1 MTMKI
6 LMSIKSGFFRSLKA
20 WKGIIVFWV
29 ISFIMVSFLTVP
41 LRASLKAA
49 FGKSMV
55 IEKLMDGINV
65 DVIGDLGR
73 NLHLVVSSLFSG
85 IVLLSLAA
93 ILINVFIT
101 GGIFDS
107 LRAGSGKFPSENFFR
122 ASAKNFWS
130 FLVISSILYLIL
142 IILLLVII
150 IIPVSVAANG
160 DSAPD
165 GIVLRTLVI
174 SCSIF
179 FLAMSLILL
188 VADYARAWQASQ
200 AQKASFKALG
210 FGFSQTFRTFLSSF
224 PLILILLVFQAL
236 PALGVIK
243 LIAGFTPVT
252 GGGVFILFIIS
263 QLIIVLK
270 IFLKVLRFGSITA
283 LMKQNLSSVPVITE
297 NPVQTDQ
304 EYYQDIQTEL
314 KGESDVR

>member
-6 LMSIKSGFFRSLKA
+6 LMSIKSGFIRSLKA

-29 ISFIMVSFLTVP
+29 ISFLMVSFLTVP

-65 DVIGDLGR
+65 DVIGDLGK
-73 NLHLVVSSLFSG
+73 NLHLLVSSLFSG

-101 GGIFDS
+101 GGLFHS
-107 LRAGSGKFPSENFFR
+107 LKDGSGKFTSESFFM
-122 ASAKNFWS
+122 ASAKNFWP
-130 FLVISSILYLIL
+130 FLVISSILYLIV
-142 IILLLVII
+142 IILITVII

-160 DSAPD
+160 DSAPE

-179 FLAMSLILL
+179 FLAMSLILP
-188 VADYARAWQASQ
+188 VADYARAWQASRTQ
-200 AQKASFKALG
+200 NECFRALG
-210 FGFSQTFRTFLSSF
+210 FGFSQTFRSFLSSY
-224 PLILILLVFQAL
+224 PVIIILLILQSL
-236 PALGVIK
+236 PTWGVIK
-243 LIAGFTPVT
+243 LISGYTPVT
-252 GGGVFILFIIS
+252 GGGVFLLFIIS

-283 LMKQNLSSVPVITE
+283 LMEQNLPIVPVITV

-314 KGESDVR
+314 KTETDVR